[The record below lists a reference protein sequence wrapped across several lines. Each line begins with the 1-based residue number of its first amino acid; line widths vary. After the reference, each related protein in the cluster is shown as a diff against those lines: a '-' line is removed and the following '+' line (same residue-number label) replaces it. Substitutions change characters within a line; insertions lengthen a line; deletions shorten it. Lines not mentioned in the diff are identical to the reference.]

1 MRKPVDKLN
10 YPTMKKLLSFFIIV
24 YLFSNCT
31 IQEPQKDYP
40 IQSVSSNNVELTDNF
55 WSKRIATNN
64 DVTIPYCF
72 EKCEETSRISNFEV
86 AGGLKK
92 GVFEGIRYNDSDVF
106 KIMEGAAYS
115 LQQNYDSELD
125 KYLDDLIAKV
135 AAAQEDDGYLY
146 TIRTIKGDSALTER
160 EGNKRWKEVRNH
172 SHELYNM
179 GHMYEAAVTHFNA
192 TGKTTFLDIAIKSA
206 NLIESVYGPEKRHDA
221 PGHQEIEI
229 GLSKLYRATGE
240 KKYLDLAKFFLD
252 ERGKSDIR
260 DYESQSQ
267 WENGAYWQ
275 DHKPVVEQDEAVGH
289 AVRAVYMYSGM
300 ADVAALTGNQ
310 EYMNAINKIWEN
322 VVGKKYY
329 ITGGIG
335 AMYGGEAFGENYQ
348 LPNRAYNETCAA
360 IANVFWN
367 HRMFL
372 MNGESKYIDVL
383 ERTLYNGMLSGI
395 SFEGNTFFYPNVL
408 EFDGEDNFNQGAPE
422 RKPWFNCSCCPSNI
436 SRFIP
441 AVPNYIYAQSEDEI
455 YANLFMASK
464 TKFNLNKNNFT
475 IEQETKYPWEGN
487 VKFIISAEKPV
498 DFIFKIRV
506 PGWAQNQPV
515 PSDLYSYIDEN
526 SNEVMLFVNDESHPF
541 EIRNGYISIQ
551 KNWNDGDFVEL
562 ILPMQ
567 ARQVIPNENVKE
579 IAGKVAIERGP
590 IVYCAE
596 QIDNND
602 EVLTKNISTESN
614 FTPNFVASELQGVVK
629 LVSDDGF
636 TLVPYYAWSH
646 RGLGEMA
653 VWFNSDK

>member
-1 MRKPVDKLN
+1 
-10 YPTMKKLLSFFIIV
+10 MKKLLSFFIIV